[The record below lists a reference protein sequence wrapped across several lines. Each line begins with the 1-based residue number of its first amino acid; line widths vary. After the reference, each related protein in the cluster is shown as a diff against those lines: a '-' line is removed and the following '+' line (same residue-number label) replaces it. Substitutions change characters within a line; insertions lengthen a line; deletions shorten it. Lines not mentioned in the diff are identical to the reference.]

1 MAGFLGMRGTGDWV
15 TDQRPKNWREMI
27 LRLYPNGTAP
37 LTAILS
43 KMKSEKTDDPE
54 FNWWTK
60 PFPSQR
66 ATITGIY
73 TNVTLVTAYVS
84 GGVAGDYLYV
94 KMSADDCKQFR
105 VGHQVLLR
113 DASDYSLDVVVKVT
127 ARSLNGASSY
137 ITVKLLEA
145 DDNSGFAHD
154 LSDADVA
161 MIIGNINPEGGVMPS
176 GISQDPEKF
185 SNYTQISRTPLSIT
199 RTARETKLRT
209 GDAYQEMKREAL
221 EIHSIEMEKN
231 MLFGIKTEGTGD
243 NGKPERTTEGILTFI
258 RENAAANVND
268 FSLNPTYSGKDW
280 TDVGGGEDWLDSYLE
295 LLFRYGRQEKLA
307 LAGSGALLGL
317 NKLARAGSHFEIST
331 ATKAYG
337 IKISEWVTPF
347 GSISVKTHPL
357 FSEEVTLR
365 NSILLLE
372 PENLKYRFITD
383 TKFYGEGGSTAAA
396 GTNGGRVDGSE
407 EEFLTEYGLEFHHPS
422 TMMFLNNVGVNSSV

>member
-1 MAGFLGMRGTGDWV
+1 VYF
-15 TDQRPKNWREMI
+15 
-27 LRLYPNGTAP
+27 
-37 LTAILS
+37 
-43 KMKSEKTDDPE
+43 
-54 FNWWTK
+54 
-60 PFPSQR
+60 
-66 ATITGIY
+66 
-73 TNVTLVTAYVS
+73 
-84 GGVAGDYLYV
+84 
-94 KMSADDCKQFR
+94 KMSEADCKQFR

-113 DASDYSLDVVVKVT
+113 DASDFTVDVVGKVT
-127 ARSLNGASSY
+127 ARSLNGASSS
-137 ITVKLLEA
+137 IAVKLLEA
-145 DDNSGFAHD
+145 DDNSSHTHYLAD
-154 LSDADVA
+154 VDVA
-161 MIIGNINPEGGVMPS
+161 MIIGNINAEGSTMPS

-185 SNYTQISRTPLSIT
+185 YNLTQIFRTPLSIT

-221 EIHSIEMEKN
+221 EMHSIEMEKAY
-231 MLFGIKTEGTGD
+231 LFGIRTEGTGD

-258 RENAAANVND
+258 RENAAANVD
-268 FSLNPTYSGKDW
+268 DYSLNALYTGKNWD
-280 TDVGGGEDWLDSYLE
+280 DVGGGEDWLDAYLE

-347 GSISVKTHPL
+347 GSIYVKTHPL
-357 FSEEVTLR
+357 FSEEATLR

-383 TKFYGEGGSTAAA
+383 TKFFGEGGSTAAA

-407 EEFLTEYGLEFHHPS
+407 EEYLTECGLEFHHPS
-422 TMMFLNNVGVNSSV
+422 TMMFLNGVGVNSTV